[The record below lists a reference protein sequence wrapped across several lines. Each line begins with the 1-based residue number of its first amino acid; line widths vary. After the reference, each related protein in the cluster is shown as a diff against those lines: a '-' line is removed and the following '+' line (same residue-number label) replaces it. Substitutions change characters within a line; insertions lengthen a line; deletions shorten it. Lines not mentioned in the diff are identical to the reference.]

1 MQGPYHH
8 CARNQLRRVGMI
20 RSSGLYKNKLSRY
33 LGFSL
38 VRLICKINIIIAK
51 IRIMAY
57 QMSIIS
63 PRAPYSRVPSN
74 LSVETA
80 TDAIQDPLVPQ
91 GNSQPQHRVP
101 HSRFVLKP
109 RLRWLYIDFRFYLKP
124 FLRCLGTFAF
134 TASIYGTLRNYERKD
149 NFSPKYKT
157 FFNGI
162 TTALILGLGL
172 NLFVSRSSAPSTAR
186 GH

>member
-1 MQGPYHH
+1 
-8 CARNQLRRVGMI
+8 
-20 RSSGLYKNKLSRY
+20 
-33 LGFSL
+33 
-38 VRLICKINIIIAK
+38 
-51 IRIMAY
+51 MAY

-63 PRAPYSRVPSN
+63 PRAPYSRVPSD
-74 LSVETA
+74 LGVENA
-80 TDAIQDPLVPQ
+80 PDAIQDPLVPR
-91 GNSQPQHRVP
+91 GDSQPQHRVP
-101 HSRFVLKP
+101 HFRFVLKP
-109 RLRWLYIDFRFYLKP
+109 RNFRFYLKP

-134 TASIYGTLRNYERKD
+134 TASIYGTLRNYEQKD

-157 FFNGI
+157 IFNGI